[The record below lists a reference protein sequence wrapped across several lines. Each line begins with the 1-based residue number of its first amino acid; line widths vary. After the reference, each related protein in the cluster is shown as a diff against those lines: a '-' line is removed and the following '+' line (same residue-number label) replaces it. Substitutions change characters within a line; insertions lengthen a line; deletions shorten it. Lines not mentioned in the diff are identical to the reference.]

1 MYLVERLNFG
11 GFLSNIRIY
20 RVLVVVFG
28 IFYMTTS
35 QSILTIMKVNKM
47 NHFGNDIIKD
57 KVRAKRRLK
66 ALEKR
71 EAILLKKIRASEKL
85 IIQQTDTVE
94 STLEKIAAI
103 FKERNNYV

>member
-1 MYLVERLNFG
+1 
-11 GFLSNIRIY
+11 
-20 RVLVVVFG
+20 
-28 IFYMTTS
+28 
-35 QSILTIMKVNKM
+35 MKVNKM
-47 NHFGNDIIKD
+47 NHFGNDIIKE

-94 STLEKIAAI
+94 LTLEKIAAI

>member
-1 MYLVERLNFG
+1 
-11 GFLSNIRIY
+11 
-20 RVLVVVFG
+20 
-28 IFYMTTS
+28 
-35 QSILTIMKVNKM
+35 MKVNKM
-47 NHFGNDIIKD
+47 NYFGNDIIKE

-94 STLEKIAAI
+94 LTLEKIAAI
-103 FKERNNYV
+103 FKERNNYA

>member
-1 MYLVERLNFG
+1 
-11 GFLSNIRIY
+11 
-20 RVLVVVFG
+20 
-28 IFYMTTS
+28 
-35 QSILTIMKVNKM
+35 M
-47 NHFGNDIIKD
+47 NYFGNDIIKE

-94 STLEKIAAI
+94 LTLEKIAAI
-103 FKERNNYV
+103 FKERNNYA

>member
-1 MYLVERLNFG
+1 
-11 GFLSNIRIY
+11 
-20 RVLVVVFG
+20 
-28 IFYMTTS
+28 T
-35 QSILTIMKVNKM
+35 ILTIMKVNKM
-47 NHFGNDIIKD
+47 NYFGNDIIKE

-94 STLEKIAAI
+94 LTLEKIAAI
-103 FKERNNYV
+103 FKERNNYA